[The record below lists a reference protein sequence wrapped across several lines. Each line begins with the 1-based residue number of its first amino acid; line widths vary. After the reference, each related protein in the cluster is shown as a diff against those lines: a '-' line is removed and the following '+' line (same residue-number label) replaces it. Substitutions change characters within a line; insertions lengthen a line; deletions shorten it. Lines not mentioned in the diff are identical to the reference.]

1 MKRALNTQILLESI
15 LKYLTYKDI
24 ILLSQCNKTLYEKL
38 DPASNE
44 FVNNI
49 FWENVYQFYFN
60 SKDYN
65 IGNKKNLSDKYWE
78 NKYNWKLFLKEF
90 HLHFSNYKD
99 KAICKKVL
107 DFFKLHLYLPDL
119 RKENFHLEYEFI

>member
-1 MKRALNTQILLESI
+1 MKKALNTQILLENI

-24 ILLSQCNKTLYEKL
+24 ILLSQCNKTLYKKL

-49 FWENVYQFYFN
+49 FLEDVYQFYFN

-65 IGNKKNLSDKYWE
+65 IENKKNLSVNYLE

-99 KAICKKVL
+99 EAIRKKVL
-107 DFFKLHLYLPDL
+107 DF
-119 RKENFHLEYEFI
+119 